1 MSQNKTNLDYFKIS
15 ATKPEIPDTRYM
27 CLEWDKDIDKYVS
40 STKKLKELLATIKT
54 LNERGDDAEEIYED
68 LFKLVKDKFSSKSEL
83 NCFIN
88 ACDATT
94 ATVFQ
99 HNDIKTFHELVDL
112 YLKHRDFTELTPKEW
127 IQAIIDKGASRKK
140 GKIGE
145 VKVVE
150 LAKEAGFNEVDNWND
165 FKVNSKVVARFSKG
179 IFDAEGIKNNLDL
192 DLDFKSQD
200 KMLDIILNNGNK
212 IAFLEAKHIKE
223 GGGEQDKQVKELID
237 IVSKCPQK
245 DNVYHIAFMDGLY
258 SNVLLTQKSSTKKNK
273 IEKQLTDIKEAL
285 RKNENCFW
293 VNTEGL
299 TALLKNF

>member
-1 MSQNKTNLDYFKIS
+1 MGQNKTNLDYFEIS

-27 CLEWDKDIDKYVS
+27 CLEWDKDINEYVS
-40 STKKLKELLATIKT
+40 TTKKLKELLATIKT
-54 LNERGDDAEEIYED
+54 LNERGDDAEKIYED
-68 LFKLVKDKFSSKSEL
+68 LFKLVKNKFSSKSEL

-94 ATVFQ
+94 ATVTQ
-99 HNDIKTFHELVDL
+99 DNTGTFRELVDL

-145 VKVVE
+145 MKVVE
-150 LAKEAGFNEVDNWND
+150 LAKKAGFNEVDNWND
-165 FKVNSKVVARFSKG
+165 FKGENKVVTRFSKG
-179 IFDAEGIKNNLDL
+179 VFDAGGIKNNLGL

-200 KMLDIILNNGNK
+200 KMLDIILKNGNK
-212 IAFLEAKHIKE
+212 IAFLEAKHLKE
-223 GGGEQDKQVKELID
+223 GGGEQDKQIKELID

-258 SNVLLTQKSSTKKNK
+258 SNILLTQKSSTKKNK
-273 IEKQLTDIKEAL
+273 IEKQLADIKEAL

-293 VNTEGL
+293 VNTKGL
-299 TALLKNF
+299 TALLQNF